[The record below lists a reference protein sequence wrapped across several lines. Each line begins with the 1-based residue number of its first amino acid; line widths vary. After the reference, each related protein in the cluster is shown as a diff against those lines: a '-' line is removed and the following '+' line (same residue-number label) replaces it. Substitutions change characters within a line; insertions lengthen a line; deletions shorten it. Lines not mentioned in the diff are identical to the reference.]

1 MEQKQ
6 CLSLKE
12 LAINGKDLMTLGMK
26 PGREIGE
33 TLEKLLLLVLENPEY
48 NTKEYL
54 LTQVQR
60 IFSKKPS

>member
-12 LAINGKDLMTLGMK
+12 LAVNGKDLMALGMK

-54 LTQVQR
+54 LTQV
-60 IFSKKPS
+60 